1 MHSAESLRGYVFG
14 SSLEAILSCIL
25 RPPQFSVST
34 GEVGIEPTNVN
45 SCFIFLP
52 NKDAVSFHFDNLK
65 QKLNHLKV
73 REVVDTIQ
81 GVPSL
86 QA

>member
-1 MHSAESLRGYVFG
+1 M
-14 SSLEAILSCIL
+14 
-25 RPPQFSVST
+25 
-34 GEVGIEPTNVN
+34 GIEPTNDN
-45 SCFIFLP
+45 SCLIFFP
-52 NKDAVSFHFDNLK
+52 YKDIPTFHFDNLE
-65 QKLNHLKV
+65 QKLNRLKV

>member
-1 MHSAESLRGYVFG
+1 M
-14 SSLEAILSCIL
+14 SCIL
-25 RPPQFSVST
+25 GPSQFSVAT
-34 GEVGIEPTNVN
+34 REMGIEPTNDN
-45 SCFIFLP
+45 SCFIFFP
-52 NKDAVSFHFDNLK
+52 NKDALSFQFDNLK
-65 QKLNHLKV
+65 QILNHLKV

>member
-1 MHSAESLRGYVFG
+1 MGV
-14 SSLEAILSCIL
+14 
-25 RPPQFSVST
+25 
-34 GEVGIEPTNVN
+34 EPTNDN
-45 SCFIFLP
+45 SCFIFFP
-52 NKDAVSFHFDNLK
+52 NKDVLTFHFDNLK

-81 GVPSL
+81 GVPGP

>member
-1 MHSAESLRGYVFG
+1 M
-14 SSLEAILSCIL
+14 
-25 RPPQFSVST
+25 
-34 GEVGIEPTNVN
+34 GIEPTNDN
-45 SCFIFLP
+45 SCFIFFP
-52 NKDAVSFHFDNLK
+52 NKDAPSFQFDNLK
-65 QKLNHLKV
+65 QILNHLKV

>member
-1 MHSAESLRGYVFG
+1 M
-14 SSLEAILSCIL
+14 
-25 RPPQFSVST
+25 
-34 GEVGIEPTNVN
+34 GIEPTNDN

-52 NKDAVSFHFDNLK
+52 NKDALSFQFDNLK
-65 QKLNHLKV
+65 QILNHLKV